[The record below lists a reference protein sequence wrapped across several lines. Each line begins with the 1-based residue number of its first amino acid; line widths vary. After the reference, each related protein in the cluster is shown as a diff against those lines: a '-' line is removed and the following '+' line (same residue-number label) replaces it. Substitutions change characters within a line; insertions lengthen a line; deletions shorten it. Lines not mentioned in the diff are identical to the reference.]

1 MPSNGKAKTSGHA
14 TANAVKPQDE
24 EAHGYEFL
32 GPPGAFIISFGLPV
46 LVYVLT
52 FFCNDI
58 SGCPA
63 PSLLHP
69 SSLTLAQLKA
79 EVGWTGFASLL
90 NWQAFVGTL
99 GYFLLSLTLY
109 TVLPSEEVKGVP
121 LQSGQRLKYRFNAWS
136 SALFI
141 LSLLAAGTITH
152 GADWIV
158 WTFITDNFV
167 GIMTTSI
174 LISYFLAT
182 FSYVRSFSVKHPN
195 DPDGRELAAG
205 GRTGNLLYDWFIGRE
220 LNPRVTLPIFGEVD
234 IKAWCELRPGM
245 LGWVI
250 MDLAFI
256 MKQYRNFG
264 RVTDS
269 IILVTIAQSVYTLDS
284 LFMEPAILTTMDIIQ
299 DGFGMMLS
307 FGDIVWVPFTYSIQ
321 TRYLSVYPVDL
332 GVQGVLAVLAVQGFG
347 YYIFR
352 SVNNEKNRF
361 RTDPED
367 PRVSHL
373 KYIETEAGSRLLIS
387 GWWGMAR
394 HINYLGD
401 WFMSWSYVLPT
412 ALSGYVIRN
421 AAKHPVTAAQADVH
435 FLKQS
440 YGNYV
445 VPGEAKGW
453 GMIFTYFFMVYFAVL
468 LLHRERRDEEK
479 CRRKYGKDWDR
490 YVEHVPYRIIPYIY

>member
-1 MPSNGKAKTSGHA
+1 MASNGRAK
-14 TANAVKPQDE
+14 KDE
-24 EAHGYEFL
+24 KVIAEQPHGYEFL

-46 LVYVLT
+46 LVYVFT
-52 FFCNDI
+52 FLCNDI

-69 SSLTLAQLKA
+69 YSLDLEQLKK
-79 EVGWTGFASLL
+79 EVGWTGFSGLL
-90 NWQAFVGTL
+90 NTNAFLGTL
-99 GYFLLSLTLY
+99 GYYLLSLTLY
-109 TVLPSEEVKGVP
+109 TFLPAEESQGVE
-121 LQSGQRLKYRFNAWS
+121 LRNGARLKYRFNS
-136 SALFI
+136 FYSAIFI
-141 LSLLAAGTITH
+141 IALLGAGTVVY
-152 GADWIV
+152 GAEFAA
-158 WTFITDNFV
+158 WTFITENYI
-167 GIMTTSI
+167 GILTSNI

-182 FSYVRSFSVKHPN
+182 YCYVGSFTVKHPK
-195 DPDGRELAAG
+195 DPNHRELAAG
-205 GRTGNLLYDWFIGRE
+205 GHTGNMLYDWFIGRE
-220 LNPRVTLPIFGEVD
+220 LNPRIVLPIFGEVD

-245 LGWVI
+245 LGWIIV
-250 MDLAFI
+250 DLAFI

-269 IILVTIAQSVYTLDS
+269 IILITAAQTIYTFDALY
-284 LFMEPAILTTMDIIQ
+284 MEPAILTTIDIIA

-307 FGDIVWVPFTYSIQ
+307 FGDLVWVPFTYSIQ
-321 TRYLSVYPVDL
+321 ARYLSTYPVEL
-332 GVQGVLAVLAVQGFG
+332 GLKGIAAVLAVQGIG

-361 RTDPED
+361 RTNPDD
-367 PRVSHL
+367 PRVKHL
-373 KYIETEAGSRLLIS
+373 KYIETAAGSKLLVS
-387 GWWGMAR
+387 GWWGTAR

-421 AAKHPVTAAQADVH
+421 VAQHPLTAAQQDAY
-435 FLKQS
+435 FFKNS
-440 YGNYV
+440 YGTYV

-468 LLHRERRDEEK
+468 LIHRERRDEEK

-490 YVEHVPYRIIPYIY
+490 YVELVPWRIVPGLY